1 MILALAVLFFS
12 VPQEYAAAAAAHD
25 KPAGVEIAASVR
37 PTLPER
43 ESAGSGSSHSP
54 LADSSLQPPDILFS
68 TDTPSL
74 ALVKRFE
81 PRPPA
86 NLPANL
92 DLRLPESSAAGR
104 TAPAQ
109 PPLAPFHASAETAAN
124 RRLWYVLAGG
134 SHAAATFDAWSTRRA
149 ISSGQAQEMNP
160 LLRPFAHSNSL
171 YVAVQASPALMDFL
185 GRRMMTSQ
193 NHWIRR
199 MWWVPQAAGTATSFL
214 SGVHN
219 LGVVH

>member
-12 VPQEYAAAAAAHD
+12 VPQEYAAVAGGHD
-25 KPAGVEIAASVR
+25 KPAGVEISAAAR

-43 ESAGSGSSHSP
+43 ESAGSASSHST
-54 LADSSLQPPDILFS
+54 LAASSLQPPEIPFS

-74 ALVKRFE
+74 ALVKHFE

-92 DLRLPESSAAGR
+92 DLRVPESSAAGR
-104 TAPAQ
+104 VASAQ
-109 PPLAPFHASAETAAN
+109 TPIAPFRASAETAKN
-124 RRLWYVLAGG
+124 RRLWYALAAG

-149 ISSGQAQEMNP
+149 IASGQAHEMNP

-193 NHWIRR
+193 NRWIRR